1 MAHGRV
7 ASVPPEHSLPSDKQT
22 TQLNPVVSSVA
33 KLLLKE
39 NKKTIFRGGKTNKQK
54 TKKATTTKME
64 RVLRTEEE
72 ARARMEERR
81 SRS

>member
-1 MAHGRV
+1 MAHRRV

-33 KLLLKE
+33 KFLLKE
-39 NKKTIFRGGKTNKQK
+39 NKKTIFSVGKTNKQK
-54 TKKATTTKME
+54 TKSNNKKKME
-64 RVLRTEEE
+64 RILRTEEE
-72 ARARMEERR
+72 GRARMEERR